1 MAGLAFLFPG
11 QGSQQVGMGKALAA
25 SSPRAAEVF
34 AEADATLGF
43 ALSKLC
49 FEGPEDELTLTR
61 NTQPAV
67 LATSIAALRLVE
79 ERGLKPEIVAGHSLG
94 EYTALVA
101 AGALGLTDALRLV
114 ASRGRF
120 MQEAVPVG
128 EGAMAAVIGLDAAT
142 VEKLCREAA
151 QGQTLAAANYNA
163 PDQIVIAGHRSAVE
177 RGIELA
183 RAAGAKRALLLPVSA
198 PFHSPLMAPA
208 RVQLEPLLEKTP
220 FRDLELPLVNNVD
233 AALVL
238 SGAAAR
244 RGLARQVDAPVRWVA
259 SVERLLAEGVR
270 RFVEVGPGRV
280 LSGLVR
286 RIDRSAVILNVEDP
300 DSLEL
305 SVAELGGDA

>member
-11 QGSQQVGMGKALAA
+11 QGSQQVGMGKALAQ

-300 DSLEL
+300 ESLEL